1 MTQLS
6 KQATRPTACR
16 RSAGCGQQ
24 EDTRRPTLAAMN
36 GDGSGVLAPCSRWR
50 EMRRCCVK
58 TGEGR
63 REDDEREG
71 KVAARVIRRGCA
83 AGQDGLG

>member
-1 MTQLS
+1 
-6 KQATRPTACR
+6 
-16 RSAGCGQQ
+16 
-24 EDTRRPTLAAMN
+24 
-36 GDGSGVLAPCSRWR
+36 
-50 EMRRCCVK
+50 MRRCCVK

>member
-1 MTQLS
+1 
-6 KQATRPTACR
+6 
-16 RSAGCGQQ
+16 
-24 EDTRRPTLAAMN
+24 MN